1 MRREISQFSLG
12 AQPTVSDPG
21 LRGVQ
26 SSIAEMLSLN
36 SNYAMGADTAFRQG
50 NGNIYHL

>member
-12 AQPTVSDPG
+12 SQPTSTDTG

-36 SNYAMGADTAFRQG
+36 DYATRTDTAFRQG
-50 NGNIYHL
+50 SGAIYHL